1 MASKKRTPAPKITT
15 KSKSTPVS
23 TPVRNTTLP
32 PRKTAQAA
40 AVATPKKTIAAPTF
54 DQISARAYFNWQ
66 SSGGSQDDN
75 WFRAERELR
84 GL

>member
-1 MASKKRTPAPKITT
+1 MTMASKKQTPAPKA
-15 KSKSTPVS
+15 KSKSAPVV

-32 PRKTAQAA
+32 PKKTASPVAA
-40 AVATPKKTIAAPTF
+40 PKKIAPTF
-54 DQISARAYFNWQ
+54 DQISRQAYFFWL

-84 GL
+84 GV

>member
-1 MASKKRTPAPKITT
+1 MASKKQTPAPKAKT
-15 KSKSTPVS
+15 KSAPVVV

-32 PRKTAQAA
+32 PRKTATPV
-40 AVATPKKTIAAPTF
+40 VAEPKKIAPTF
-54 DQISARAYFNWQ
+54 DQISSRAYFIWQ

-84 GL
+84 GV